1 MTDRLYYTDAYLP
14 TFTATVTAVDPA
26 RGHVLLDRSA
36 FYPTSGGQ
44 PHDTGR
50 LRESNVTDVIDTD
63 DGVVHVVDSTE
74 SLRPGDTVTGA
85 IDWTRRFD
93 LMQQHTGQHLL
104 SALCADGYGWPTL
117 SVHFGDDYCTVD
129 VAAPAVDGAT
139 LREIE
144 RAANERITEN
154 RPVTVS
160 FEDAAT
166 AAGLRKPSDR
176 AGELRIVT
184 IDGIDRSA
192 CGGTHVRHTGEIGSM
207 LLRRVERMKGGTRIE
222 FLCGMRAVV
231 RASADAELLSRAAR
245 ALSAAPEEL
254 PALVESQLQRLTETE
269 RERKRLSGELA
280 RYEAQSMWSGVA
292 PGADGVR
299 RIRLDLQGKPVRE
312 GEPLAR
318 ELTALGGCVVL
329 CVGTSPSGIM
339 LATAADTAI
348 DAGALLKPA
357 LAAVGGRGGGSPR
370 LAQGSVA
377 DPHTAEAV
385 AAALGF

>member
-1 MTDRLYYTDAYLP
+1 
-14 TFTATVTAVDPA
+14 
-26 RGHVLLDRSA
+26 
-36 FYPTSGGQ
+36 
-44 PHDTGR
+44 
-50 LRESNVTDVIDTD
+50 
-63 DGVVHVVDSTE
+63 
-74 SLRPGDTVTGA
+74 
-85 IDWTRRFD
+85 
-93 LMQQHTGQHLL
+93 MQQHTGQHLL
-104 SALCADGYGWPTL
+104 SALCADGYRWPTL

-129 VAAPAVDGAT
+129 VAASSVDVAT

-144 RAANERITEN
+144 RIANARITDD

-160 FEDAAT
+160 FEDAA
-166 AAGLRKPSDR
+166 AATGLRKPSDR

-192 CGGTHVRHTGEIGSM
+192 CGGTHVRRTGEIGSM
-207 LLRRVERMKGGTRIE
+207 LLRRAERMKGGTRIE
-222 FLCGMRAVV
+222 FLCGMRSVA

-269 RERKRLSGELA
+269 RERKRLAGELA
-280 RYEAQSMWSGVA
+280 RFEAQALWNGA
-292 PGADGVR
+292 TPGADGMR
-299 RIRLDLQGKPVRE
+299 RIRLDLRDKPVRE

-318 ELTALGGCVVL
+318 ELTALGGCIVL
-329 CVGTSPSGIM
+329 AVGTSPWGIM
-339 LATAADTAI
+339 LATAADTAV

-357 LAAVGGRGGGSPR
+357 LAAAGGRGGGSPR

-377 DPHTAEAV
+377 DADAAETV

>member
-1 MTDRLYYTDAYLP
+1 
-14 TFTATVTAVDPA
+14 
-26 RGHVLLDRSA
+26 
-36 FYPTSGGQ
+36 
-44 PHDTGR
+44 
-50 LRESNVTDVIDTD
+50 
-63 DGVVHVVDSTE
+63 
-74 SLRPGDTVTGA
+74 
-85 IDWTRRFD
+85 
-93 LMQQHTGQHLL
+93 
-104 SALCADGYGWPTL
+104 
-117 SVHFGDDYCTVD
+117 VD